1 MMSFAEQMETYRA
14 QVEKAL
20 EKYLP
25 QGDCPQAEV
34 FDAARYSVGAGG
46 KRIRP
51 VLLLAFCEALGG
63 DTEKALPFAAAVE
76 FLHTYSLIHDDLPCM
91 DNDDMRRGQPS
102 CHIQFGEATA
112 LLAGDGLLNLA
123 FETML
128 SACEDQ
134 RGAQAAAILACAS
147 GMMGMIGGQV
157 VDLQSVDRPISEE
170 LLLEMYRMKTG
181 ELLAASCKMGVCLAG
196 GTQEQLALASDYGFR
211 VGLAFQIVD
220 DILDIYGDEK
230 TLGKHTG
237 SDWDNHKLTYAAL
250 HSRDGSVRKAK
261 LLTDEA
267 LELLERCCPDNT
279 FLPELTEKLL
289 NRVK

>member
-1 MMSFAEQMETYRA
+1 MSFQEKLDAYRA
-14 QVEKAL
+14 RVECAL
-20 EKYLP
+20 KQYLP
-25 QGDCPQAEV
+25 NQDLPQTEV
-34 FDAARYSVGAGG
+34 FEAAQYSVGAGG

-63 DTEKALPFAAAVE
+63 DVEKALPFAAAVE

-91 DNDDMRRGQPS
+91 DNDDMRRGKPS
-102 CHIQFGEATA
+102 CHVQFGEATA

-128 SACEDQ
+128 TACKETKEV
-134 RGAQAAAILACAS
+134 QAAAILARAS
-147 GMMGMIGGQV
+147 GMMGMIGGQI
-157 VDLQSVDRPISEE
+157 VDLQSADRPISEE

-196 GTQEQLALASDYGFR
+196 GTEQQISLASEYGFR

-261 LLTDEA
+261 MLTDEA
-267 LELLERCCPDNT
+267 IALLVQCCPDNS